1 MKDLTLFTDAEL
13 FQERT
18 KLELEQRYHPSC
30 SATMY
35 EELLE
40 EVEAEITRRDEE
52 DQ

>member
-30 SATMY
+30 SAMY